1 MKKLLVLLT
10 AGSLVISG
18 ATEGLSTARAAETKK
33 PVHTNVVDKDMD
45 MKEIDENFFVYP
57 DQMLPKTNQITALE
71 KFLKNDTKLTKAEKK
86 SLIENY
92 KKLLTTLENIDKIS
106 EKISNISSK
115 LTNNWEI
122 EDKLDA
128 LSNKY
133 VNLWNK
139 VYENATD
146 EDLAI
151 EDNIDFIN
159 SSKVLTNKEKETLI
173 KNQKEIDAL
182 NAQYDKLYDKVE
194 KATKELT
201 SKLDTLYD
209 DSEKLMDEMQP
220 LADKLGKKF
229 KENFGFCD
237 AMAY

>member
-18 ATEGLSTARAAETKK
+18 ATAGLSTARAAETKK
-33 PVHTNVVDKDMD
+33 TVHTNVVDKDMD

-194 KATKELT
+194 KATRELT

>member
-18 ATEGLSTARAAETKK
+18 ATAGLSTARAAETKK

-182 NAQYDKLYDKVE
+182 NTQYDKLYDKVE

>member
-18 ATEGLSTARAAETKK
+18 ATAGLSTARAAETKK

-139 VYENATD
+139 VYENAAD

-229 KENFGFCD
+229 KEYFGFCD

>member
-18 ATEGLSTARAAETKK
+18 ATAGLSTARAAKTKK

-139 VYENATD
+139 VYENAAD

>member
-18 ATEGLSTARAAETKK
+18 ATAGLSTARAAETKK

-151 EDNIDFIN
+151 DPQRFLPTRKKKL
-159 SSKVLTNKEKETLI
+159 SSRI
-173 KNQKEIDAL
+173 KK
-182 NAQYDKLYDKVE
+182 
-194 KATKELT
+194 
-201 SKLDTLYD
+201 
-209 DSEKLMDEMQP
+209 KLM
-220 LADKLGKKF
+220 L
-229 KENFGFCD
+229 
-237 AMAY
+237 

>member
-18 ATEGLSTARAAETKK
+18 ATAGLSTARAAETKK

-45 MKEIDENFFVYP
+45 MKEIDKNFFVYP
-57 DQMLPKTNQITALE
+57 NQMLPKTNQITALE

-92 KKLLTTLENIDKIS
+92 KKLLTTLENIDKTS

-139 VYENATD
+139 VYENAAD

-182 NAQYDKLYDKVE
+182 NTQYDKLYDKVE
-194 KATKELT
+194 KATRELN

>member
-18 ATEGLSTARAAETKK
+18 ATAGLSTARAAETKK

-151 EDNIDFIN
+151 DDNIDFIN

-182 NAQYDKLYDKVE
+182 NAQYVKLYDKVE